1 MARGPRYHVLFRRR
15 RNGKTNFYYRK
26 RLIVSHE
33 LRIVLRPSLKHM
45 IIQIAEAQLIGDKIL
60 SSTHSSELVKNFNW
74 QGSTGNIPA
83 AYLTGYL
90 AGKKAVKEDLDSGV
104 LDIGVSKSIYGNRL
118 YAALKG
124 LVDAG
129 MEIPHDEKIY
139 PPEERINGEH
149 IANYA
154 NFLADSNVTHSKFQF
169 GLYKQK
175 GFSPQDFPA
184 HFEETKKAIDEQY
197 G

>member
-26 RLIVSHE
+26 RLIFSNE
-33 LRIVLRPSLKHM
+33 LRIVVRPSLKHLT
-45 IIQIAEAQLIGDKIL
+45 IQIAKAELIGDKIL
-60 SSTHSSELVKNFNW
+60 NSTHSSELVKNFNW
-74 QGSTGNIPA
+74 QGGTGNLPA

-90 AGKKAVKEDLDSGV
+90 AGKKALKNNLETGV
-104 LDIGVSKSIYGNRL
+104 LDIGVSKAVYGNRVF
-118 YAALKG
+118 AALKG

-139 PPEERINGEH
+139 PPEERINGAH

-154 NFLADSNVTHSKFQF
+154 QLLADSDVTHSKFQF
-169 GLYKQK
+169 GLYKKK
-175 GFSPQDFPA
+175 GFNPQDFPT
-184 HFEETKKAIDEQY
+184 HFEEIKSAIDEQY
-197 G
+197 K